1 MIHNDVVKQL
11 PAHLFWDSD
20 ISKLDDVEHYEKII
34 IRTFERGDIEDIATV
49 HACYGKKICSEV
61 LTESPYLMETAI
73 ILGSAFL
80 EVNKEEFKSFRTS
93 QYYPLE
99 LIIAEMKET
108 YQTQKNK
115 K

>member
-1 MIHNDVVKQL
+1 MQYIVKQL
-11 PAHLFWDSD
+11 PVHLFWDSD

-49 HACYGKKICSEV
+49 HAYYGKKICSEV

-80 EVNKEEFKSFRTS
+80 EVKKEEFKSFRIS

-99 LIIAEMKET
+99 LIIAEMKEA
-108 YQTQKNK
+108 YRTQKNK